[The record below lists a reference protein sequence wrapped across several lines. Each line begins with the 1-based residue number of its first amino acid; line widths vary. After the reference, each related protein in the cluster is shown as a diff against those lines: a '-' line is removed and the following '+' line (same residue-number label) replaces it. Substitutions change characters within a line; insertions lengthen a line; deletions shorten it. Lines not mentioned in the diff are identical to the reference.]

1 MRIGI
6 VPTRQV
12 ANDLVRIDEDKNLV
26 ICPLK
31 HDQDFMQIFYE
42 GWRVVRAFMA
52 AQAPVPKEAALPSPV
67 EREVARILY
76 QRREY
81 PVLEV
86 IEAIEPFGQP
96 HLLHTDERQLQLLSL
111 SGGEPPRRKWSSPP
125 YPEC

>member
-12 ANDLVRIDEDKNLV
+12 ANDLVRIDEDKNLVICDEDKNLV

-76 QRREY
+76 QGREY
-81 PVLEV
+81 PVLRV
-86 IEAIEPFGQP
+86 SCA
-96 HLLHTDERQLQLLSL
+96 
-111 SGGEPPRRKWSSPP
+111 
-125 YPEC
+125 